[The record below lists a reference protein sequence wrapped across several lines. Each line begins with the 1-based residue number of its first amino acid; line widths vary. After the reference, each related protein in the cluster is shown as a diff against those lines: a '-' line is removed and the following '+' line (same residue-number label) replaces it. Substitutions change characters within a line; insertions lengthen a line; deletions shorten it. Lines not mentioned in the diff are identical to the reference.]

1 MSASAWLYL
10 LTIITN
16 SINLFIQV
24 FFTIMYSDL
33 ECDYINPID
42 LCNKLNMY
50 ILPEAIIH
58 AFSTLLFLFSR
69 HWLPF
74 MLNLPLLAYNINK
87 IVTNQYT
94 LDATEIFRT
103 LGRHK
108 KESFIKLAIYLL
120 FFFFYLYS
128 MISTLILNSP

>member
-1 MSASAWLYL
+1 MLGSAWLYL
-10 LTIITN
+10 LTIIIN
-16 SINLFIQV
+16 SINLFMQI

-58 AFSTLLFLFSR
+58 GFTTLLFLLAR
-69 HWLPF
+69 HWLPLI
-74 MLNLPLLAYNINK
+74 LNFPMLAYNINK
-87 IVTNQYT
+87 IVTNQYA

-103 LGRHK
+103 LSQHK
-108 KESFIKLAIYLL
+108 KESFIKLANIL
-120 FFFFYLYS
+120 FYYNTYRR
-128 MISTLILNSP
+128 MISTLIQNNS